1 MTNDA
6 YIAALLHALLLPP
19 GLSFTLLGLGYLCP
33 NERGRVVLFALGF
46 LSLYVASIPVTALW
60 LRSRLEVYPPIT
72 LGPNQSSAEAIVV
85 LGADR
90 YAGAP
95 EYSGDTLRGLGLE
108 RLRYAAW
115 LQKRTQLPILVSGG
129 AVLGEATPEAALM
142 RQALEKEFGAEVR
155 WEEGESKTTY
165 ENALFS
171 ARVLKGAGVGEIML
185 VTHAW
190 AMPRAAEA
198 FEQAGLKV
206 VPAPT
211 GFTSKSAYEAGVLG
225 WLPSASAL
233 LRTHLALHEMTGRW
247 WYWLRHFRNQR
258 SSGEPSP

>member
-6 YIAALLHALLLPP
+6 YIAALLHAVLLPP
-19 GLSFTLLGLGYLCP
+19 GLSLTLFGMGYLCP
-33 NERGRVVLFALGF
+33 NERARIALFALGF
-46 LSLYVASIPVTALW
+46 LTLYLASIPVTAAW
-60 LRSRLEVYPPIT
+60 LRARLEVFPPVV
-72 LGPNQSSAEAIVV
+72 LNPDRSGAEAIVV

-90 YAGAP
+90 YASAP

-129 AVLGEATPEAALM
+129 AVLGEAKPEAELM
-142 RQALEKEFGAEVR
+142 RAALENEFGAQVR

-165 ENALFS
+165 ENAVYS
-171 ARVLKGAGVGEIML
+171 ARILKGAGVGEIML

-198 FEQAGLKV
+198 FEKAGLKV

-211 GFTSKSAYEAGVLG
+211 GFTSRSAYEAGLLA

-233 LRTHLALHEMTGRW
+233 LRTHLALHELTGRL
-247 WYWLRHFRNQR
+247 WYWLRYFLAQDK
-258 SSGEPSP
+258 SGDQAD